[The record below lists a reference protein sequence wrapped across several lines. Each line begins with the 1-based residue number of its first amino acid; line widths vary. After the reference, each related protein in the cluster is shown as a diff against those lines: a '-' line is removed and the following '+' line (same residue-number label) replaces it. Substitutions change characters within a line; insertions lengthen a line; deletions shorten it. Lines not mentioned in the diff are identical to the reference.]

1 MEHFI
6 TSKIDIE
13 KLMKLI
19 LDIINFMPPI
29 KVYKGQLFLS
39 QTLGL
44 S

>member
-13 KLMKLI
+13 KLMKII
-19 LDIINFMPPI
+19 LDIMNFVLPI

-39 QTLGL
+39 QILGL